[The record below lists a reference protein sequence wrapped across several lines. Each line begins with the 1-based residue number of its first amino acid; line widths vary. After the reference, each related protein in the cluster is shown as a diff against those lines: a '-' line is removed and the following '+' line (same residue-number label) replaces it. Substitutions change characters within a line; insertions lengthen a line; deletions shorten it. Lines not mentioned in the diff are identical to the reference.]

1 MSDEQFW
8 AETVETGLA
17 KSTQNTLPPT
27 LKLPALPHAV
37 TKFLERSSDPN
48 ASLKELATIVET
60 DTGLTVELLR
70 HVNSAFIGLRNK
82 AKSAQQAITLLGM
95 RQSKLFLISTGTKA
109 AVQSRKSKVI
119 NQANF
124 WSSNLQR
131 ALFARE
137 VARVLETD
145 LDVAFAGGL
154 LQDFLLP
161 VLTNEFAED
170 YLTFLDNR
178 NQSSETLTSFEDG
191 RFGWDHAVAGAKLAR
206 RWHLPDELVCCLLY
220 HHAGLKIL
228 ADGRLRKTPV
238 AAVALSGMLPDQ
250 LNQDRNGLS
259 MLFRLQEKW
268 KAFDVATIAERVDEQ
283 QEQLGLGVSNQFPLS
298 RRCQP
303 TAVAS

>member
-1 MSDEQFW
+1 MSDEKFW
-8 AETVETGLA
+8 TEIVEAELA
-17 KSTQNTLPPT
+17 ESSANTLPPT

-37 TKFLERSSDPN
+37 TKFLERSSDPD
-48 ASLKELATIVET
+48 ASLKELATIVEI

-82 AKSAQQAITLLGM
+82 AKTAQQAIALLGM

-109 AVQSRKSKVI
+109 AVQSRKSKLI

-137 VARVLETD
+137 VARLLGAD

-161 VLTNEFAED
+161 VLTNEFTEG
-170 YLTFLDNR
+170 YLTFLDMGD
-178 NQSSETLTSFEDG
+178 QSGTTLTAFEDQQ
-191 RFGWDHAVAGAKLAR
+191 FGWNHAIAAAKLAR
-206 RWHLPDELVCCLLY
+206 RWHLPDELVCCLLF
-220 HHAGLKIL
+220 HHVGLKIL
-228 ADGRLRKTPV
+228 ADTRLRKTPV

-250 LNQDRNGLS
+250 LNQDRDGLAT
-259 MLFRLQEKW
+259 LFRLQEKW
-268 KAFDVATIAERVDEQ
+268 AAFDVVTIASQVDEQ
-283 QEQLGLGVSNQFPLS
+283 QEQLGLGMNNQFPLS

-303 TAVAS
+303 AAVAS

>member
-1 MSDEQFW
+1 MSDEKFW
-8 AETVETGLA
+8 AETVEAKLA
-17 KSTQNTLPPT
+17 NSSQKSLPPT

-48 ASLKELATIVET
+48 ASLKELAAIVET

-70 HVNSAFIGLRNK
+70 HVNSAFMGLRNK
-82 AKSAQQAITLLGM
+82 AKSAQQAIALLGM
-95 RQSKLFLISTGTKA
+95 RQSKLFLINTGTKA
-109 AVQSRKSKVI
+109 AVQARKSKLI
-119 NQANF
+119 NQSNF

-137 VARVLETD
+137 VARILGTD

-161 VLTNEFAED
+161 VLTNEFTDE
-170 YLTFLDNR
+170 YLAFLDSN
-178 NQSSETLTSFEDG
+178 NQSAETLTTFED
-191 RFGWDHAVAGAKLAR
+191 RQFGWNHASTAANLAR
-206 RWHLPDELVCCLLY
+206 RWHLPDELVCCLLC

-228 ADGRLRKTPV
+228 ADPDLRKTPV

-250 LNQDRNGLS
+250 VNQDRSGLE

-268 KAFDVATIAERVDEQ
+268 SAFNVVAIAERVDEQ

-303 TAVAS
+303 ATATA

>member
-1 MSDEQFW
+1 MSDEKFW
-8 AETVETGLA
+8 KEIVETELA
-17 KSTQNTLPPT
+17 ESSANTLPPT

-37 TKFLERSSDPN
+37 TKFLERSSDPD
-48 ASLKELATIVET
+48 ASLKELAAIVET

-82 AKSAQQAITLLGM
+82 AKTAQQAITLLGM

-109 AVQSRKSKVI
+109 AVQARKSKLI

-137 VARVLETD
+137 VARILGTD

-161 VLTNEFAED
+161 VLTNEFTEE
-170 YLTFLDNR
+170 YLAFLDASD
-178 NQSSETLTSFEDG
+178 QSNGTLTDFENQK
-191 RFGWDHAVAGAKLAR
+191 FGWNHAVAAAKLAR
-206 RWHLPDELVCCLLY
+206 RWHLPDELVCCLLF
-220 HHAGLKIL
+220 HHIGLKVL
-228 ADGRLRKTPV
+228 ADTRLRKTPV

-250 LNQDRNGLS
+250 LNQDRDGLAT
-259 MLFRLQEKW
+259 LFRLQEKW
-268 KAFDVATIAERVDEQ
+268 AAFDVVAIATQVDEQ

-303 TAVAS
+303 AAIAS